1 MTVTMEELSAGVQK
15 IFADAAGG
23 TPSYPVETEN
33 IQNCPSNPNSPPSYV
48 MLCYA
53 TGTVRLEE
61 EEEEE
66 EEENRLHEKSGAG
79 GS

>member
-15 IFADAAGG
+15 IFSDAARGG
-23 TPSYPVETEN
+23 PSYPVETEN
-33 IQNCPSNPNSPPSYV
+33 IQNHPSSPNSSPSYV

-66 EEENRLHEKSGAG
+66 KNQFHKQSGAG